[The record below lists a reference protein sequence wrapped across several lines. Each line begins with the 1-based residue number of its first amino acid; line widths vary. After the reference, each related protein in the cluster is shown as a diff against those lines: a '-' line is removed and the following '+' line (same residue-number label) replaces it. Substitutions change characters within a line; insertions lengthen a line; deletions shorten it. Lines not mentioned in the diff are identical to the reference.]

1 MEKPLRIKNKKELLR
16 LKKSLRLQRRFR
28 DCHDRITLLV
38 RGLERNVVWIGDN
51 STIQI
56 DEIY

>member
-1 MEKPLRIKNKKELLR
+1 MEKLRIKNKKELLR

-28 DCHDRITLLV
+28 DYHDRITLLV
-38 RGLERNVVWIGDN
+38 RGLEHNIVWVGDN
-51 STIQI
+51 CTIQI